1 MTKKLLAL
9 GLSLTMALGLA
20 ACGGD
25 SSSAASGSSS
35 NTDASTSQ
43 ADGSTSTPDASTGGD
58 SSAAPTLEKL
68 VLGSSADYPPF
79 EFHILDENGE
89 DQIVGIDV
97 FLGEQI
103 AEDMGMEFEVVH
115 MDFNNLFTLLNQGQC
130 DMVIA
135 AAEIDAE
142 GVRPASSDY
151 SDGYYSDIPPKIVV
165 KAGNEGSYASLE
177 DFSGKIVGAQ
187 TSTTK
192 ETIVKENMPGAELA
206 SMSSV
211 IDLVN
216 NLVYDKVDALVLDG
230 AVADEYLASN
240 PDLAA
245 VNIDMSGFVE
255 PYRVWVA
262 KGDPKGLLP
271 SINETI
277 AKVLSDGTM
286 DGFIE
291 EANELSSQ
299 ALES

>member
-9 GLSLTMALGLA
+9 GLTLTMALSLA

-25 SSSAASGSSS
+25 SGSSASGSSS

-43 ADGSTSTPDASTGGD
+43 ADASTGDTSTAGEITT
-58 SSAAPTLEKL
+58 AEEGKL
-68 VLGSSADYPPF
+68 ILGTSADYPPF
-79 EFHILDENGE
+79 EFHVLQDGE
-89 DQIVGIDV
+89 DKIVGIDV

-103 AEDMGMEFEVVH
+103 AEDMGAEFEVVH

-135 AAEIDAE
+135 AAEIDEE
-142 GVRPASSDY
+142 GVRPAAADY
-151 SDGYYSDIPPKIVV
+151 SDGYYSDLPPKIVV
-165 KAGNEGSYASLE
+165 RAGDEGNYTSLE
-177 DFSGKIVGAQ
+177 DFAGKAVGAQ
-187 TSTTK
+187 TATTK
-192 ETIVKENMPGAELA
+192 ETIVTKYMTGADLV

-211 IDLVN
+211 VDLVN
-216 NLVYDKVDALVLDG
+216 NLVYGKCDALVLDG
-230 AVADEYLASN
+230 AVADQYLASN
-240 PDLAA
+240 SDLAA
-245 VNIDMSGFVE
+245 VDIDMSSYVE

-291 EANELSSQ
+291 KADELSSQ
-299 ALES
+299 ALEG

>member
-9 GLSLTMALGLA
+9 GLSLTMALSLA

-25 SSSAASGSSS
+25 SSSAASTSGS

-43 ADGSTSTPDASTGGD
+43 SDASTGD
-58 SSAAPTLEKL
+58 ASTAAPTVEKL
-68 VLGSSADYPPF
+68 VLGTSADYPPF

-89 DQIVGIDV
+89 DKIVGIDV

-103 AEDMGMEFEVVH
+103 AEDMGVEFEVVH

-135 AAEIDAE
+135 AAEIDEE
-142 GVRPASSDY
+142 GVRAASSDY

-165 KAGNEGSYASLE
+165 KAGNEGNYASLE

-192 ETIVKENMPGAELA
+192 ETIVKKYMTGAELT

-230 AVADEYLASN
+230 AVADEYLESN

-245 VNIDMSGFVE
+245 VDIDMSGYVE

-262 KGDPKGLLP
+262 KGDPNNLLP

-277 AKVLSDGTM
+277 AKVLEDGTM
-286 DGFIE
+286 DAFIA
-291 EANELSSQ
+291 EADELSAQ
-299 ALES
+299 ALEG

>member
-1 MTKKLLAL
+1 
-9 GLSLTMALGLA
+9 MALSLA

-25 SSSAASGSSS
+25 SSSAASTSGS

-43 ADGSTSTPDASTGGD
+43 SDASTGD
-58 SSAAPTLEKL
+58 ASTAAPTVEKL
-68 VLGSSADYPPF
+68 VLGTSADYPPF

-89 DQIVGIDV
+89 DKIVGIDV

-103 AEDMGMEFEVVH
+103 AEDMGVEFEVVH

-135 AAEIDAE
+135 AAEIDEE
-142 GVRPASSDY
+142 GVRAASSDY

-165 KAGNEGSYASLE
+165 KAGNEGNYASLE

-192 ETIVKENMPGAELA
+192 ETIVKKYMTGAELT

-245 VNIDMSGFVE
+245 VDIDMSGYVE

-262 KGDPKGLLP
+262 KGDPNNLLP

-277 AKVLSDGTM
+277 AKVLEDGTM
-286 DGFIE
+286 DAFIA
-291 EANELSSQ
+291 EADELSAQ
-299 ALES
+299 ALEG

>member
-9 GLSLTMALGLA
+9 GLSLTMALSLA

-25 SSSAASGSSS
+25 SSSAASTSGS

-43 ADGSTSTPDASTGGD
+43 SDASTGD
-58 SSAAPTLEKL
+58 TSTAAPTAEKL
-68 VLGSSADYPPF
+68 VLGTSADYPPF

-89 DQIVGIDV
+89 DKIVGIDV

-103 AEDMGMEFEVVH
+103 AEDMGVEFEVVH

-135 AAEIDAE
+135 AAEIDEE
-142 GVRPASSDY
+142 GVRAASSDY

-165 KAGNEGSYASLE
+165 KAGNEGNYASLE

-192 ETIVKENMPGAELA
+192 ETIVKKYMTGAELT

-230 AVADEYLASN
+230 AVADEYLESN

-245 VNIDMSGFVE
+245 VDIDMSGYVE

-262 KGDPKGLLP
+262 KDDPNNLLP

-277 AKVLSDGTM
+277 AKVLEDGTM
-286 DGFIE
+286 DAFIA
-291 EANELSSQ
+291 EADELSAQ
-299 ALES
+299 ALEG

>member
-9 GLSLTMALGLA
+9 GLTLTMALSLA
-20 ACGGD
+20 ACGGNSG
-25 SSSAASGSSS
+25 SSASGSSS

-43 ADGSTSTPDASTGGD
+43 ADASASIGDTSTATGG
-58 SSAAPTLEKL
+58 KL
-68 VLGSSADYPPF
+68 VMGTSADYPPF

-245 VNIDMSGFVE
+245 VDIDMSGFVE

>member
-9 GLSLTMALGLA
+9 GLSLTMALSLA

-25 SSSAASGSSS
+25 SSSAASTSGS

-43 ADGSTSTPDASTGGD
+43 SDASTGD
-58 SSAAPTLEKL
+58 ASTAAPTVEKL
-68 VLGSSADYPPF
+68 VLGTSADYPPF

-89 DQIVGIDV
+89 DKIVGIDV

-103 AEDMGMEFEVVH
+103 AEDMGVEFEVVH

-135 AAEIDAE
+135 AAEIDEE
-142 GVRPASSDY
+142 GVRAASSDY

-165 KAGNEGSYASLE
+165 KAGNEGNYASLE

-187 TSTTK
+187 TATTK
-192 ETIVKENMPGAELA
+192 ETIVKKYMTGAELT

-245 VNIDMSGFVE
+245 VDIDMSGYVE

-262 KGDPKGLLP
+262 KGDPNNLLP

-277 AKVLSDGTM
+277 AKVLEDGTM
-286 DGFIE
+286 DAFIA
-291 EANELSSQ
+291 EADELSAQ
-299 ALES
+299 ALEG